1 MVGAGSRGGSFLPLP
16 CPWACGLIL
25 HLDLCLHTA
34 PPASVSPGAPPPR
47 TAEGTAPTLLQLD
60 QIVAPSQLQR
70 PSKATSGEGA
80 ELQGV
85 FLGDTAQSA
94 PARNGIIFPQ
104 GRSPASPLVVMP
116 TLPSTPGCWEVQPG
130 VRELA
135 QGCRA
140 NVGQGG
146 GGGGQGSNAP
156 LHSHPGGSEQSWDS
170 PGHPHHTSPCSP
182 PRATLLTSG

>member
-1 MVGAGSRGGSFLPLP
+1 MTTVQACVGSWLWRPVVSWWGRAPGEGPSCPFRAPGLVASSSISTSVCTRHPPPLFP
-16 CPWACGLIL
+16 QVP
-25 HLDLCLHTA
+25 
-34 PPASVSPGAPPPR
+34 PPPR

-140 NVGQGG
+140 NVGRGG
-146 GGGGQGSNAP
+146 GGGGAG
-156 LHSHPGGSEQSWDS
+156 L
-170 PGHPHHTSPCSP
+170 
-182 PRATLLTSG
+182 

>member
-140 NVGQGG
+140 NVGRGG
-146 GGGGQGSNAP
+146 GGGGAG
-156 LHSHPGGSEQSWDS
+156 L
-170 PGHPHHTSPCSP
+170 
-182 PRATLLTSG
+182 